1 MRTVGRAYFL
11 HLRINANEFSHE
23 CYNNGV
29 DTIFHSHRNHNM
41 LTMSLCYQKYLLR
54 LACFSKVYVTHM
66 YINKKSLATIVTDS
80 AGPHLNLFVT
90 INSFMSI
97 IGIHHL
103 EFKEKLFPLLIAFK
117 CKARNCYDNQNAPK
131 FKRCLRHTQLILQQE
146 S

>member
-1 MRTVGRAYFL
+1 MNSAMNVITMELTQFFIL
-11 HLRINANEFSHE
+11 IEI
-23 CYNNGV
+23 
-29 DTIFHSHRNHNM
+29 TIC
-41 LTMSLCYQKYLLR
+41 LPCLCAIIKYLLR
-54 LACFSKVYVTHM
+54 LACFSGVYLTKAENELYIHM
-66 YINKKSLATIVTDS
+66 NNKSLENILPHS

-103 EFKEKLFPLLIAFK
+103 EFKENLFPLLIAFK
-117 CKARNCYDNQNAPK
+117 CKARNCHDNQNAPK